1 MSVFVRGQN
10 EENIK
15 TKGQCQVDVFLVCT
29 IKSAFI
35 HLSIEE
41 RMKRK
46 SANGRTRLLKG
57 NISDSRRRFVVYTV
71 VSAFAPQKTA
81 QLDPSAGSYR
91 VFAYKER
98 FEVQIW
104 WVTTIFLHR
113 RKLTNLF
120 LRFFRQRWRGITSAR
135 PMQGWDSRRTHN
147 NRGLGAGRLCLIW
160 MKFFASLLKDDNG
173 CHTLGYR
180 SIVTKTNHTYEKQD

>member
-1 MSVFVRGQN
+1 MSVFFRGQN

-57 NISDSRRRFVVYTV
+57 NISDSRRRFFVYTV
-71 VSAFAPQKTA
+71 VSAYAPQKTA

-91 VFAYKER
+91 VFCIQRSLKCKYDEL
-98 FEVQIW
+98 QQ
-104 WVTTIFLHR
+104 FLHR

>member
-1 MSVFVRGQN
+1 
-10 EENIK
+10 
-15 TKGQCQVDVFLVCT
+15 
-29 IKSAFI
+29 
-35 HLSIEE
+35 
-41 RMKRK
+41 MKRK

-71 VSAFAPQKTA
+71 VSAYAPQKKA

-91 VFAYKER
+91 VFCIQRTLWSANMMSYNN
-98 FEVQIW
+98 I
-104 WVTTIFLHR
+104 LHR

-120 LRFFRQRWRGITSAR
+120 LRFFRQRWWAIITSAR

-160 MKFFASLLKDDNG
+160 MKFFAPLLKDDNG

>member
-1 MSVFVRGQN
+1 MSSWRFLSMYHKISFHTPFNRREKWNENPQMVEHAYLKAIFLTQEGDSLSTQLSVRMHP
-10 EENIK
+10 K
-15 TKGQCQVDVFLVCT
+15 RRHSLTQVRAR
-29 IKSAFI
+29 IAYS
-35 HLSIEE
+35 
-41 RMKRK
+41 
-46 SANGRTRLLKG
+46 
-57 NISDSRRRFVVYTV
+57 
-71 VSAFAPQKTA
+71 
-81 QLDPSAGSYR
+81 
-91 VFAYKER
+91 AYKER

-120 LRFFRQRWRGITSAR
+120 LRFFRQRWWAIITSAR

-160 MKFFASLLKDDNG
+160 MKFFAPLLKDYNG

>member
-1 MSVFVRGQN
+1 MSVFFRGQN

-57 NISDSRRRFVVYTV
+57 NISDSRRRFFVYTV
-71 VSAFAPQKTA
+71 VSAYAPQKTA

-91 VFAYKER
+91 VFCIQRSLKCKYDEL
-98 FEVQIW
+98 QQ
-104 WVTTIFLHR
+104 FLHR

-147 NRGLGAGRLCLIW
+147 NRGLGAGRLCLI
-160 MKFFASLLKDDNG
+160 
-173 CHTLGYR
+173 
-180 SIVTKTNHTYEKQD
+180 

>member
-10 EENIK
+10 EEIIK
-15 TKGQCQVDVFLVCT
+15 SKGQCQVDVFLVCT

-57 NISDSRRRFVVYTV
+57 NISDSRRRFFVYTV
-71 VSAFAPQKTA
+71 VSAYAPQKTA

-91 VFAYKER
+91 VFCIQRSLKCKYDEL
-98 FEVQIW
+98 QQ
-104 WVTTIFLHR
+104 FLHR

>member
-1 MSVFVRGQN
+1 MSVFFRGQN

-57 NISDSRRRFVVYTV
+57 NISDSRRRFFVYTV
-71 VSAFAPQKTA
+71 VSAYAPQKTA

-91 VFAYKER
+91 VFCIQRSLKCKYDEL
-98 FEVQIW
+98 QQ
-104 WVTTIFLHR
+104 FLHR

-160 MKFFASLLKDDNG
+160 MKFFAPLLKDDNG

>member
-57 NISDSRRRFVVYTV
+57 NISDSRRRFFVYTV
-71 VSAFAPQKTA
+71 VSAYAPQKTA

-91 VFAYKER
+91 VFCIQRSLKCKYDEL
-98 FEVQIW
+98 QQ
-104 WVTTIFLHR
+104 
-113 RKLTNLF
+113 
-120 LRFFRQRWRGITSAR
+120 FFCTEG
-135 PMQGWDSRRTHN
+135 N
-147 NRGLGAGRLCLIW
+147 
-160 MKFFASLLKDDNG
+160 
-173 CHTLGYR
+173 
-180 SIVTKTNHTYEKQD
+180 